1 MRVAVQARSLWH
13 RVLELGFTCARM
25 IVRPYAWLHVSHV
38 FGIAP
43 NFRNLL
49 YWPVA
54 LSEEG
59 HVYTYRQDRM
69 YMYNDPQT
77 CQLALLG
84 SFDSLFAMNDWPL
97 ILVPAC
103 PFD

>member
-69 YMYNDPQT
+69 YATTIPKR
-77 CQLALLG
+77 ASLLYLG
-84 SFDSLFAMNDWPL
+84 VLTPYL
-97 ILVPAC
+97 Q
-103 PFD
+103 